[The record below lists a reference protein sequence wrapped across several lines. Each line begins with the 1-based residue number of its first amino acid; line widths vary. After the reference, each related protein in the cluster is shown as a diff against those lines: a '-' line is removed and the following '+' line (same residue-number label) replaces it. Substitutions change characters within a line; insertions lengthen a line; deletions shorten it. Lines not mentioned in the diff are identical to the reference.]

1 MTSYEYLVEL
11 KGVKKQYQHYFT
23 VGGTLLDLFNPQRVR
38 KKGIWALKGISLTL
52 KKGESLG
59 IIGPNGAGK
68 STILKIISRITLPTS
83 GEVNVHGKTAYLIEV
98 GAGLHPDLTGIEN
111 IFLYGIILGMKRKEI
126 REKLD
131 KIMEFSGL
139 QDYIDLPVKKY
150 SSGMKVRLGFS
161 VAIHTEPDILLVDE
175 VLAVGD
181 AAFKKKCYKKIEE
194 LKKSGIGI
202 ILVSHNMKQIL
213 EHTDRTIFLNKGK
226 IVFEG
231 KPEEAVKRYNE
242 FLEKRKEE
250 KI

>member
-1 MTSYEYLVEL
+1 MTDFLIIQNIR
-11 KGVKKQYQHYFT
+11 KTFPGVVALDDVSFSVAPGEIH
-23 VGGTLLDLFNPQRVR
+23 TLL
-38 KKGIWALKGISLTL
+38 
-52 KKGESLG
+52 GE
-59 IIGPNGAGK
+59 NGAGK

-131 KIMEFSGL
+131 KIIEFSGL

-231 KPEEAVKRYNE
+231 RPEEAVKRYNE
-242 FLEKRKEE
+242 FLEKKKEE